1 MIVRSSRSLARP
13 LFFASCAALG
23 AFAYACS
30 SDDTTTPPTDA
41 GTTDATVVQ
50 VDTGIPPVGND
61 ASTGKDSGAKFDAGG
76 NESSS
81 TVLINEISG
90 GDEWVELVNY
100 GTDPVDLAGYR
111 LADRDKDTGEPKLA
125 EAVMFPSPT
134 SLGSQKYLIVRGG
147 GAGDAGKPCP
157 DGGKSFCFN
166 AAFGISTKN
175 GETLFLVAPDGGTAG
190 KVVYPPNG
198 SGADSTYSRIPS
210 GNPDGGFKTVPPT
223 PGAPNVE

>member
-1 MIVRSSRSLARP
+1 MLFRSSRSFARP

-30 SDDTTTPPTDA
+30 SDDPTTPPTDA

-50 VDTGIPPVGND
+50 VDTGIPPVGTD
-61 ASTGKDSGAKFDAGG
+61 SGTVKDSGAKFDAGG

-157 DGGKSFCFN
+157 DGGQSYCFS
-166 AAFGISTKN
+166 ARFGISNKN
-175 GETLFLVAPDGGTAG
+175 GETLFLLAPDDKVVG
-190 KVVYPPNG
+190 KVVYPKDG
-198 SGADSTYSRIPS
+198 SSGDKSYSRLPS
-210 GNPDGGFKTVPPT
+210 GDPAASFEAVGQT
-223 PGAPNVE
+223 PGAANVK

>member
-1 MIVRSSRSLARP
+1 MPFLASRSLARP
-13 LFFASCAALG
+13 LFFVTCTALG

-30 SDDTTTPPTDA
+30 SDPATPVDA
-41 GTTDATVVQ
+41 GTADATVQ
-50 VDTGIPPVGND
+50 VDSSVPPVGND
-61 ASTGKDSGAKFDAGG
+61 SGTNDSGAKFDAGG
-76 NESSS
+76 NASASV
-81 TVLINEISG
+81 VLINEISG
-90 GDEWVELVNY
+90 GDEWVELVNS
-100 GTDPVDLAGYR
+100 GADPVDLGGYR
-111 LADRDKDTGEPKLA
+111 LADRDKDTGEPKLG
-125 EAVMFPSPT
+125 EAVTFPSST

-157 DGGKSFCFN
+157 DGGQSFCFN

-175 GETLFLVAPDGGTAG
+175 GETIFLVAPDGGTAG